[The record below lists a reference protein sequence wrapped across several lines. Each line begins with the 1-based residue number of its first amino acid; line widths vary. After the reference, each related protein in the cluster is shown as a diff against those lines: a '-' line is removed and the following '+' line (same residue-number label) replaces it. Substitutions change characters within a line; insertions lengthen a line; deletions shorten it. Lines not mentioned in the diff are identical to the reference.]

1 LTNRAERSNRFIEEE
16 AIEVKKVR
24 KKEERKDL
32 EEVRDNLRRVID
44 LIDTK
49 LTKDGSM

>member
-1 LTNRAERSNRFIEEE
+1 
-16 AIEVKKVR
+16 VKKVR

-32 EEVRDNLRRVID
+32 EEVRDNLKRVID

-49 LTKDGSM
+49 LTKDDSM